1 MLKKKASSMLL
12 IAVVSGVFHTEAVA
26 ANGRLILKGAAVN
39 SSCYI
44 SDNGVVS
51 GEELLLRLPTVP
63 ESNVKSE
70 PDVVHV
76 MDDRQGMKFT
86 CSEDVDSIRVIFA
99 IPNEG
104 GVTGKNIHN
113 TDSSPNGAQ
122 GVGVR
127 LAALLSSSG
136 EESIVPSSNN
146 WLDFSKGNAKSL
158 VVSPDNNNQFNIFMG
173 ANYVK
178 LQDVISPGL
187 VDAKVTITLQAI

>member
-1 MLKKKASSMLL
+1 MLKKRTGAIFI
-12 IAVVSGVFHTEAVA
+12 IAVMSAAFQNMANAVD
-26 ANGRLILKGAAVN
+26 GQLILKGAVVN
-39 SSCYI
+39 SGCYI

-70 PDVVHV
+70 PDIVHV
-76 MDDRQGMKFT
+76 MEDRQGIKFT
-86 CSEDVDSIRVIFA
+86 CSEDVDSIRVTFA

-113 TDSSPNGAQ
+113 TYSSPNGAQ

-178 LQDVISPGL
+178 LQDEISPGL